1 MFSTFLQLK
10 RLSFLQMLLL
20 LAMIVVVVLIIIFV
34 SQARENIESFHLS
47 SKEIAFITE
56 MSSLQREISN
66 LQVAIEYYREPKDSN
81 LALLLEQHEAMLV
94 LLSEFTAKVSPSD
107 YLDSLTKNIKDYNRT
122 IEEVLD
128 FARVPRQQ
136 DLIVF
141 LDKLE
146 LVQRDINYL
155 KDNKELVLKDTLDS
169 TLEAFSWLQPLVI
182 SLFLLLGLL
191 VMIFFISLYQTAQQK
206 LRKQHQSLEASKAKY
221 NRLLN
226 QASDSIFYIGKA
238 GSLVDVNQQACLS
251 LGYAYEE
258 LLELSIFDISENLNL
273 VDFLLIN
280 QQLKVG
286 QSLTKEGMHK
296 CKDGKS
302 FPVEVKVSKLDSGE
316 FLAIARDIRE
326 RKAVEKQWHESKSQL
341 QAIMDNAP
349 NSIFLRDLQGRYLMM
364 NKWALGSLGFS
375 QEEVIGK
382 TPLDLYPKDF
392 AERILVSDQEIAKKK
407 EIAAP
412 FEFVAPFDNKR
423 YLANKFPIFDNK
435 RKVKAIA
442 TIATDISERKQAEK
456 ALRASQAELQA
467 IIFAMPDLVLVFDK
481 EGCYLRVISS
491 KQNKFYD
498 TAIKRV
504 GKSIYEFANKE
515 TADGMVRAIKESL
528 DKDKIVSHEYVMAM
542 EGQNIWF
549 SANISPLTST
559 SAIFVTRSIT
569 TYKIAE
575 TAIAESEARYRALV
589 ENAPESILVLD
600 TKTYRIID
608 VNENAERFF
617 GYKRKELLKLT
628 LSDISAPKNN
638 EVNFEKIALAIS
650 KGSSTLEWVF
660 HTFKKEKVLCELRLS
675 DMPSSTHSLV
685 RCSIVDIRERKQQE
699 KALRIYAHYAE
710 LATNISSR
718 FINLS
723 AEALDGG
730 MKQALAEV
738 GQHTGVEYT
747 LLFLFNHD
755 NTFRCVYEWSKE
767 GLFPLQ
773 VQDNISPIAIKR
785 ILEGK
790 VVSVSNVSK
799 LREKYGEDKQLWQRQ
814 GLRSFLA
821 LPFSSDKGVTGFL
834 GFATIKKR
842 NWSAREI
849 SALKTVGAIFASTI
863 ERQQAEYELAEYRGH
878 LEELVEKR
886 TDELLQA
893 LENLK
898 GAQHELIQSEKMA
911 ALGQLVAGI
920 AHEVNTPLGAIRAS
934 AGNITQA
941 FEETMQALPNLLMT
955 LNEVETQLFFN
966 LVNTALKVNGQ
977 LTSRE
982 ERKLRK
988 QLSRDLEENN
998 IENSEDLADRLVTMG
1013 ITDIA
1018 KLDPYMP
1025 LIKSDFNQ
1033 TILQA
1038 AHNLTS
1044 QKRYS
1049 ETINIATERASKVA
1063 FALKRYTHHD
1073 YSGQKTQA
1081 NICDGVDMALTLY
1094 SNQIK
1099 HGVEVVKHYQD
1110 VPAILCYPDELNQ
1123 VWTNLIHNALQA
1135 MDYKGKLELS
1145 IRQEDN
1151 YIVISVNDNGKGIPE
1166 EIKPRIFEP
1175 FFTNK
1180 PIGEGSGLGLN
1191 IVKKIIEKHDGE
1203 ISVTSKPKDTTFL
1216 VKLPI

>member
-1 MFSTFLQLK
+1 MLSSPLSLK
-10 RLSFLQMLLL
+10 RLSFSQVL
-20 LAMIVVVVLIIIFV
+20 LALAIMVVIVLIVLFV
-34 SQARENIESFHLS
+34 AQARKNTGSFHLS
-47 SKEIAFITE
+47 LKEITLIAEI
-56 MSSLQREISN
+56 SSLQRQASN
-66 LQVAIEYYREPKDSN
+66 LQVAIEQYYREPKDSKLTLLIKQHKAI
-81 LALLLEQHEAMLV
+81 LATLSNFTEKISPSNYSRSLAKNVKDYTSIIEKVLIFSVLEQDDLMV
-94 LLSEFTAKVSPSD
+94 L
-107 YLDSLTKNIKDYNRT
+107 
-122 IEEVLD
+122 
-128 FARVPRQQ
+128 
-136 DLIVF
+136 

-146 LVQRDINYL
+146 LIQQDTAYL
-155 KDNKELVLKDTLDS
+155 RNSREVLLKDTLGP
-169 TLEAFSWLQPLVI
+169 TLRTFSWLQPLII
-182 SLFLLLGLL
+182 SLFLILGLL
-191 VMIFFISLYQTAQQK
+191 IMIFLNSLYQTAQRK
-206 LRKQHQSLEASKAKY
+206 LHKQHQSLEAGQAKY

-238 GSLVDVNQQACLS
+238 GSFIDANLQACVS
-251 LGYAYEE
+251 LGYTHEE
-258 LLELSIFDISENLNL
+258 LLELSIFDVSKNLNL
-273 VDFLLIN
+273 KDFLLIN
-280 QQLKVG
+280 QKLEVG

-302 FPVEVKVSKLDSGE
+302 FPVEVKISKLDSGE

-326 RKAVEKQWHESKSQL
+326 RKAVEKQLHESKAQL

-349 NSIFLRDLQGRYLMM
+349 NSIFLRDLQGHYLMI
-364 NKWALGSLGFS
+364 NEYALSSLGLS
-375 QEEVIGK
+375 HEEVIGK
-382 TPLDLYPKDF
+382 TPLDLYSKDF
-392 AERILVSDQEIAKKK
+392 AERILSADQEII
-407 EIAAP
+407 ERCEVAAP
-412 FEFVAPFDNKR
+412 FEFVAPFNNRR

-435 RKVKAIA
+435 GKVKAIA
-442 TIATDISERKQAEK
+442 TIATDISERKRAEE
-456 ALRASQAELQA
+456 ALRTSQAELQA
-467 IIFAMPDLVLVFDK
+467 IIFAMPDLVLVFDR

-491 KQNKFYD
+491 KQNRFYD

-515 TADGMVRAIKESL
+515 TADGMVRAIEESL
-528 DKDKIVSHEYVMAM
+528 DKDRIVSHEYVVAM
-542 EGQNIWF
+542 EGQNVWF
-549 SANISPLTST
+549 SANISPLTSK
-559 SAIFVTRSIT
+559 SVIFVTRSIT

-575 TAIAESEARYRALV
+575 TAIAESEARYRTLV

-600 TKTYRIID
+600 TKTYKIID
-608 VNENAERFF
+608 VNENTERFF
-617 GYKRKELLKLT
+617 GYKRKELLKFT
-628 LSDISAPKNN
+628 LADISATKNN
-638 EVNFEKIALAIS
+638 EVNFEKIAQAITE
-650 KGSSTLEWVF
+650 GRSTLEWVF
-660 HTFKKEKVLCELRLS
+660 HTSKKEEVLCELRLS

-685 RCSIVDIRERKQQE
+685 RCSVVDIRERKQQE

-723 AEALDGG
+723 AGELDGG
-730 MKQALAEV
+730 IQQALAEV

-755 NTFRCVYEWSKE
+755 NTFRCVHEWSKE
-767 GLFPLQ
+767 GFLSLQ
-773 VQDNISPIAIKR
+773 VQDNISPLAIQR

-799 LREKYGEDKQLWQRQ
+799 LRDKYGDDKQLWQEQ
-814 GLRSFLA
+814 GLKSFLA

-834 GFATIKKR
+834 GFATVKKR
-842 NWSAREI
+842 SWSTREI

-863 ERQQAEYELAEYRGH
+863 ERQQAEYELEEYREH

-934 AGNITQA
+934 VGNITQA
-941 FEETMQALPNLLMT
+941 FEETIQTLPNLLMT
-955 LNEVETQLFFN
+955 LNEVETQLFFD
-966 LVNTALKVNGQ
+966 LVNIALKINGQ

-988 QLSRDLEENN
+988 QLSYDLQKES
-998 IENSEDLADRLVTMG
+998 IENSEDLADRLVAMG

-1018 KLDPYMP
+1018 KLGPYMP

-1033 TILQA
+1033 TILQTA
-1038 AHNLTS
+1038 FNLTS
-1044 QKRYS
+1044 QKRYN
-1049 ETINIATERASKVA
+1049 ETINIATEKASKVA

-1073 YSGQKTQA
+1073 YSGQKTLA
-1081 NICDGVDMALTLY
+1081 NICEGVDMVLTLY
-1094 SNQIK
+1094 NNQIK
-1099 HGVEVVKHYQD
+1099 HGVEVIKHYQD
-1110 VPAILCYPDELNQ
+1110 VPSLLCYPDELNQ

-1135 MDYKGKLELS
+1135 MDYKGKLELG
-1145 IRQEDN
+1145 INQEGN
-1151 YIVISVNDNGKGIPE
+1151 YIVVSVSDDGKGVPE